1 MYIIISR
8 QEIPWL
14 KKEGRAT
21 CAAVQGEDIYCRTVN
36 ITDVC
41 YWIKLIFWLIPVIQT
56 VCTHAHAPTHRLTA
70 VHKFTVL
77 IRIQKF
83 NTNTN
88 YTTIK
93 TFFRNFYS
101 YVRHSVERQLSC
113 IEFFF
118 LSFSKINDIITKGSY
133 IMYISFLNLWC
144 LLQTLPPG
152 LYSQGDFIWTSCSC
166 KRLQLPSKMPSFL
179 PTSSYIKGKHD
190 PKQFFFTGDGH
201 ETPLLFNSARLNFQG
216 NIQCSD
222 AKKSR
227 QQGCHIK
234 RRMGGK
240 TQTPSCKRLK
250 KQWWQKEKNLKR
262 KTWVFIPQNSD

>member
-1 MYIIISR
+1 MYIVISR

-113 IEFFF
+113 IEVFFF
-118 LSFSKINDIITKGSY
+118 YLSLKSIRYYNERFLHHVY
-133 IMYISFLNLWC
+133 IFFKSMVSMVS
-144 LLQTLPPG
+144 PA
-152 LYSQGDFIWTSCSC
+152 
-166 KRLQLPSKMPSFL
+166 
-179 PTSSYIKGKHD
+179 D
-190 PKQFFFTGDGH
+190 PASWPLFTGWFNLDI
-201 ETPLLFNSARLNFQG
+201 LL
-216 NIQCSD
+216 
-222 AKKSR
+222 
-227 QQGCHIK
+227 
-234 RRMGGK
+234 M
-240 TQTPSCKRLK
+240 
-250 KQWWQKEKNLKR
+250 
-262 KTWVFIPQNSD
+262 